1 MVSATVRFISF
12 RLNLLC
18 ENYRTICAN
27 QSRPAQYIR
36 SHRRRTNHNP
46 FKTVALFCFG
56 AHSIADKHN
65 CPSIDKL
72 MLFRETCVYH
82 TLFLTLYLP
91 YTHTH
96 TLLVTQCDWTMDTH
110 THTRGHEH
118 KAIIFMEINMVLLL
132 KMLVM
137 KVLNRNRNTPLELL
151 QGYKLIEMNGN

>member
-1 MVSATVRFISF
+1 MVSATVRFFSF
-12 RLNLLC
+12 RLNLSC

-27 QSRPAQYIR
+27 RSRPAQYIR

-96 TLLVTQCDWTMDTH
+96 TVC
-110 THTRGHEH
+110 
-118 KAIIFMEINMVLLL
+118 
-132 KMLVM
+132 MLCV
-137 KVLNRNRNTPLELL
+137 E
-151 QGYKLIEMNGN
+151 